1 MSRGG
6 FYNDG
11 SDKRSEWQQYVRSCG
26 GVGKLKD
33 LMKQYGIHNCRLLYN
48 SIELG
53 KGELMG
59 IAHGEYIVNLFEQ
72 KFQSPINARLELDEN
87 GDKWLPGNDLRL
99 QLISEDICGEVLRLL
114 PMVDEDERT
123 EWINKAITISAVD
136 KEWESLPFIQFYDDE
151 IEKINNLSR
160 EISYQ
165 VKTAQICSWEDL
177 KHYLLQKWIRRKGPK
192 ILM

>member
-1 MSRGG
+1 
-6 FYNDG
+6 
-11 SDKRSEWQQYVRSCG
+11 
-26 GVGKLKD
+26 
-33 LMKQYGIHNCRLLYN
+33 
-48 SIELG
+48 
-53 KGELMG
+53 MG